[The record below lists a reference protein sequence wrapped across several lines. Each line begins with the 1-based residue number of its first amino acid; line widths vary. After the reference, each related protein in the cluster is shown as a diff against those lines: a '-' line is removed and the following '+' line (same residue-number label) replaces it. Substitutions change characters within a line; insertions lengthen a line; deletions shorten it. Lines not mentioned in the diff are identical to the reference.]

1 MKNKIYLVAF
11 LLFSLLLGYGM
22 AQTGTNFYFNEV
34 QVQRNNMNPAFI
46 APYNLS
52 VGIPGISGLHAH
64 LDNNFFSWNALVTRG
79 ADDSLRI
86 DIPRLVGKANRRS
99 RIALDVDEEIIRVGW
114 RRKRN
119 NYVVGLSVHAD
130 AQLVLG
136 KETLALLLQGPG
148 AHLGKNELTGNRF
161 DLNSY
166 AYLYFG
172 YSRLINKNITVGGR
186 FKFIH
191 GLYNFHT
198 QDLKMEFNV
207 LNEDMSDPD
216 MVPYQYDLHLNGSFR
231 SNLPINNDYKMELS
245 DLTFQPFRNLGAAID
260 LGVNYHFGKGFD
272 LSASVMDLG
281 FIVWGDKNAA
291 SFTSSSHVTDF
302 RGVSIDSLKKDNVSA
317 VQVVKDIVKDIWD
330 TLGLKRS
337 DTVNGSYTRMLP
349 ASINIGFSYTLAD
362 MHRFGV
368 LFRGQFY
375 NKYFAPEIGVSYTIM
390 PCKNFALSVSNTF
403 CSGNML
409 NLGLSLAVNAGP
421 LQFHL
426 GVDRINSFNVAKMRT
441 ASVSFGIN
449 LVFGKSRYDWYTG
462 DEDHTKEPQSLEE

>member
-1 MKNKIYLVAF
+1 MESKKLIALF
-11 LLFSLLLGYGM
+11 LIGLLSCGVK

-34 QVQRNNMNPAFI
+34 QVQRNNLNPAFVT
-46 APYNLS
+46 PYNLS
-52 VGIPGISGLHAH
+52 VGIPGISGLHVH
-64 LDNNFFSWNALVTRG
+64 LDNNFFSWNTLVTRG

-99 RIALDVDEEIIRVGW
+99 RIALDVDEEIVRVGW

-148 AHLGKNELTGNRF
+148 AHLGKNRLPGNSF
-161 DLNSY
+161 DINSY

-172 YSRLINKNITVGGR
+172 YSRVINKNITVGGR
-186 FKFIH
+186 VKFIH

-231 SNLPINNDYKMELS
+231 SNLPINNKYKMELDNLS
-245 DLTFQPFRNLGAAID
+245 FQPFRDLGAALD
-260 LGVNYHFGKGFD
+260 LGVTYHFGKGFD
-272 LSASVMDLG
+272 LSASVLNLG
-281 FIVWGDKNAA
+281 FIVWGDKNAT
-291 SFTSSSHVTDF
+291 SFTSSSHVENF
-302 RGVSIDSLKKDNVSA
+302 RGVDIKKLQGKDVSA
-317 VQVVKDIVKDIWD
+317 VDVVTDIFKDIWD
-330 TLGLKRS
+330 TLALKKN
-337 DTVNGSYTRMLP
+337 DTVSKSYTRMLP
-349 ASINIGFSYTLAD
+349 ASINIGFSYTLANI
-362 MHRFGV
+362 HRFGV
-368 LFRGQFY
+368 LLSGQFY
-375 NKYFAPEIGVSYTIM
+375 NKYFSPEIGVSYTVM

-403 CSGNML
+403 CSGNMI

-421 LQFHL
+421 VQFHL
-426 GVDRINSFNVAKMRT
+426 GIDRINSFNVAKMRT

-462 DEDHTKEPQSLEE
+462 DEDHSKEPKTFEE